1 MLMVNFFSLFFRVL
15 RDRQMGRER
24 ENKAETGVSWGVGNA
39 HSKGWYQETPE
50 NGARC
55 CFHRAQVSSCSP
67 AENPA
72 KPPLGHQEHTPTQ
85 HYPPSVLAQL
95 SKLTQYLFSFPSYV
109 QSFGSFLRVFC
120 TSCCLCLQCS
130 HTPPSPISCL
140 HRVRSFFLSCHWL
153 FVKWHLLRE
162 VFEVEGSSCPLFQC
176 PPVSI
181 LCIVLLTV

>member
-1 MLMVNFFSLFFRVL
+1 MLMVNCFLLFFRVL

-24 ENKAETGVSWGVGNA
+24 ENKAETGVSWEVGDA
-39 HSKGWYQETPE
+39 HSEGWHQETPE

-72 KPPLGHQEHTPTQ
+72 KPSLGHQEHTPTE

-109 QSFGSFLRVFC
+109 QSFGSFLRVFALAAAFAYNAP
-120 TSCCLCLQCS
+120 TRHPLPYLVFTGLEASFLLVIGSLLNGTFLEKCS
-130 HTPPSPISCL
+130 KQRGLPVHCSNVPL
-140 HRVRSFFLSCHWL
+140 FLSS
-153 FVKWHLLRE
+153 V
-162 VFEVEGSSCPLFQC
+162 
-176 PPVSI
+176 
-181 LCIVLLTV
+181 